1 MVVELQDLFLPFSK
15 IHGCPQ
21 HQQRMSLRGGIS
33 GEDRF
38 AHTLINKELPRGAA
52 SQAPVIIT

>member
-33 GEDRF
+33 GEDKF
-38 AHTLINKELPRGAA
+38 VHTLIIKSCPEEQPAKLL
-52 SQAPVIIT
+52 